1 MELFE
6 ELIKVKAFPEDTI
19 ANGDWG
25 PYWALFT
32 SGKAAISWAWG
43 GMIADGL
50 QDVDFEWELI
60 EQPRVDETG
69 YDTSRDLY
77 SYCGAGIMINKQSFN
92 DPKKQAAIIDF
103 VEFYFSEDMQQLML
117 YSNGV
122 VPTRRDI
129 SYDASKLNP
138 LFMQVME
145 FVKGREPFLTHLSTI
160 PDSSVWVDYQSG
172 LDEFLAGNMTAEQF
186 IKYVQDSMDKNKPKE
201 QI

>member
-1 MELFE
+1 
-6 ELIKVKAFPEDTI
+6 
-19 ANGDWG
+19 
-25 PYWALFT
+25 
-32 SGKAAISWAWG
+32 
-43 GMIADGL
+43 
-50 QDVDFEWELI
+50 
-60 EQPRVDETG
+60 
-69 YDTSRDLY
+69 
-77 SYCGAGIMINKQSFN
+77 MINKQSFN